1 VKAII
6 KRVGEIPELVD
17 LPETAKAM
25 QKIIGGPVQVIGS
38 VVCTGNFV
46 VAKDPAL
53 NVLLYNCGFVGNN
66 FSSTDIYTGPWAGE
80 FTDAG
85 KDAINRYR
93 SQAIYGNLGAK
104 RWVWA

>member
-1 VKAII
+1 MKAII

-38 VVCTGNFV
+38 EVCTGNFV

-53 NVLLYNCGFVGNN
+53 NSLPYNCGAEGHKFYG
-66 FSSTDIYTGPWAGE
+66 TIIYTGPWAGE

-93 SQAIYGNLGAK
+93 AQAVYGNLGAK